1 MVKKQKAM
9 DYQREA
15 GIARLK
21 EFEREV
27 LAKIPPLRFDIRT
40 FVDEE
45 TVLRDPTGISSLEE
59 YWGAD
64 CGTVACAMGW
74 AAMYPP
80 FVELGFQVSRG
91 ESGNL
96 LGGIEFWDGRIG
108 RKRYGIEAVETFFSL
123 AEGEG
128 MWLFHGLSYREDEV
142 VDLGEVRER
151 VRKFLEREE
160 ESVCVK
166 E

>member
-1 MVKKQKAM
+1 MVKKKQRVM
-9 DYQREA
+9 DYRREA
-15 GIARLK
+15 GIARLR
-21 EFEREV
+21 EFEGEV
-27 LAKIPPLRFDIRT
+27 LAKIPPLRFDIRR

-45 TVLRDPTGISSLEE
+45 TVLRDPAGISSLEE
-59 YWGAD
+59 YWGTD

-108 RKRYGIEAVETFFSL
+108 RKRYGNEAVEEFFRL
-123 AEGEG
+123 KGREGL
-128 MWLFHGLSYREDEV
+128 WLFHGLSYSEDEI
-142 VDLGEVRER
+142 VDLAEVRER
-151 VRKFLEREE
+151 VREFLERE
-160 ESVCVK
+160 VVF
-166 E
+166 